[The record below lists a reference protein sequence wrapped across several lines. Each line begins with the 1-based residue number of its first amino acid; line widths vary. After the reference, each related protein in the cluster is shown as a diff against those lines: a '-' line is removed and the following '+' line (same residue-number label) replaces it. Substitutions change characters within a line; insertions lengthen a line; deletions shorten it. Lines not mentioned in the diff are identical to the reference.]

1 MLSESLGRGS
11 PSLAFAGRELDNE
24 PGESRGK
31 MGTRTPTRP
40 DTSRKPGRI
49 TSEGRRLLEEQAE
62 ELRVESRVMAENVR
76 IAAAEGDRSE
86 NAEYI
91 YGKMKLG
98 QIHRKMRFLGNRLD
112 VLETVPQPA
121 PDDGRVHFGCW
132 VEIEDDDG
140 ELHRFRI
147 VGPDETDRGENY
159 ISTDSPMAQALLGR
173 SLDDDVLIK
182 RPIGDLEAV
191 VVAISVRDPGGE
203 SA

>member
-98 QIHRKMRFLGNRLD
+98 QIHRKMRFLGNRQCRNRRPMMAVSILA
-112 VLETVPQPA
+112 VGSRLKTMMVSCIAFALSGRMKPIVARITSVPIP
-121 PDDGRVHFGCW
+121 RWRRHCS
-132 VEIEDDDG
+132 ED
-140 ELHRFRI
+140 
-147 VGPDETDRGENY
+147 
-159 ISTDSPMAQALLGR
+159 R
-173 SLDDDVLIK
+173 SMMMF
-182 RPIGDLEAV
+182 
-191 VVAISVRDPGGE
+191 
-203 SA
+203 